1 MGLKTSSPILTVH
14 DLGAFFLDGEK
25 KHMDFLTQ
33 KPSVF
38 SGFLVRD
45 HICHRMTVRP
55 SKLDNQETG
64 FSREEITLW

>member
-1 MGLKTSSPILTVH
+1 
-14 DLGAFFLDGEK
+14 
-25 KHMDFLTQ
+25 MDFLTQ